1 MVFNDYTYWNSYWY
15 KIYASDWMIP
25 AGLNFDRIQLNLV
38 GGWPT
43 PPKNMSQRE
52 GLSHN
57 GKKIFETTSQKHS
70 SPSTFHLLLTL

>member
-57 GKKIFETTSQKHS
+57 GK
-70 SPSTFHLLLTL
+70 